1 MKKKIFKLKMEEE
14 MKVIDFMK
22 KVEEYVNL
30 VTKYDRCPPKIMIID
45 QVKYKRSSDSCPFSI
60 HN

>member
-1 MKKKIFKLKMEEE
+1 MRKKIFKLKMEEE

-22 KVEEYVNL
+22 KVKEYVNL
-30 VTKYDRCPPKIMIID
+30 LTKYDRWPPKIMIID
-45 QVKYKRSSDSCPFSI
+45 QVKCKRSSDSCLFSI